1 MASLIGRRGGLS
13 MTRSRRLPGF
23 FLRHQRRWKA
33 GTRVIVEDSRRRTHI
48 VASGG
53 ELIWRANVQRQV
65 STLGLQVVSFLVRI
79 ELSIAE
85 RCRSGRTGRSRKPLS
100 LLRGTEGSNPSL
112 SATYPFAA
120 SLGRW
125 RTCQPDRCEPVGIG
139 GAARFL
145 IADRP
150 RGITPS
156 SFPSLP
162 VISAINQALRL
173 RHCRDRYDIC
183 EWLKSS
189 RLFPIGL
196 LP

>member
-53 ELIWRANVQRQV
+53 ELIWRANVRRQV
-65 STLGLQVVSFLVRI
+65 STSGLQAVSLLVRI

-150 RGITPS
+150 RYYAVFLS
-156 SFPSLP
+156 
-162 VISAINQALRL
+162 ISARDFGNQSGAAAQALPRPL
-173 RHCRDRYDIC
+173 
-183 EWLKSS
+183 
-189 RLFPIGL
+189 
-196 LP
+196 